1 MNFVNFKSAVS
12 KHFKDMTKDDF
23 NLFRVDIPG
32 DVLWETYLSSFPEGS
47 NPIFRERTHHD
58 CNCCKSFIRAM
69 GNVVSIKGDNL
80 VSLWDV
86 DLGEEEKEYQVVAD
100 ALSALVKGGNLLNK
114 FLHTEHTVGTDK
126 SFGDITTWEHFFL
139 KLPDKF
145 FSLGSNIGPSLGESR
160 STFDVFFRGL
170 SELTVDSIQTTLEL
184 INQNSLYRGEE
195 HKFVLSEFL
204 KQKTCFDKAN
214 NKDLFVWETSSKVPP
229 SVSRIRNTSIGT
241 LLVDLSAGEDLEK
254 AVKSF
259 EQKVAPSNYKRP
271 TAIVTKAMIEKAKE
285 KIEELGLTSALNR
298 RYADLTD
305 ISINDILFVDRSVKN
320 KMLQRDVF
328 AELTSSVQVNVK
340 KFSKVEEVGI
350 EDFISKVLPTAS
362 SLEALFE
369 NRFSPNLMSLIA
381 PEDLSSKNLFK
392 WDNNFSWTYNGDLA
406 DSIKERVKA
415 AGGDV
420 LGEFCCR
427 LAWFNYDDLDVS
439 MLEPDGYRIYFSN
452 RQTTSPSGGR
462 LDVDMNAG
470 AGHSR
475 TPVENIFYRDLSK
488 MKDGIYSLQVHNYR
502 KRETKDEG
510 FEVEVDIQG
519 ELHTFSYP
527 KAVKNDER
535 ITVARFRFDKKKK
548 ELKIETSYIDSSSIQ
563 KTIWNIQSGQFHPV
577 NLMLLSPNHW
587 NEPGIGNK
595 HYFFILNDC
604 QNDGTARGFYNEFL
618 RGDLDAHRKVIEMV
632 GSKMKTDES
641 KNQLSGIGF
650 SSTQRN
656 HLFCKVTG
664 SFDRVVKVVF

>member
-1 MNFVNFKSAVS
+1 MNFVNFKNAVTRQ
-12 KHFKDMTKDDF
+12 FQGMIENETE
-23 NLFRVDIPG
+23 LFRVDVLG
-32 DVLWETYLSSFPEGS
+32 DALWETYLSSFPEGS
-47 NPIFRERTHHD
+47 NPIFRERTQHD
-58 CNCCKSFIRAM
+58 CNCCKSFVRTI
-69 GNVVSIKGDNL
+69 GNVVSIKGGNL

-86 DLGEEEKEYQVVAD
+86 DLGEEKEYQVVAD
-100 ALSALVKGGNLLNK
+100 ALSTLVKEGKIVNK
-114 FLHTEHTVGTDK
+114 FLHVERNVGTDK
-126 SFGDITTWEHFFL
+126 SFGDVVTWDHFFL
-139 KLPDKF
+139 KLPNKF
-145 FSLGSNIGPSLGESR
+145 FTLGRNLGTALAESK

-170 SELTVDSIQTTLEL
+170 SELTIDSIQTTLEL

-204 KQKTCFDKAN
+204 KQKIAFDKAK
-214 NKDLFVWETSSKVPP
+214 NKEIFVWENSSKVPT
-229 SVSRIRNTSIGT
+229 SVSRIRNTAIGS
-241 LLVDLSAGEDLEK
+241 LLIDLSCGDDLEK

-271 TAIVTKAMIEKAKE
+271 TALVTKAMIEKAKE
-285 KIEELGLTSALNR
+285 KIEELGLTSSLNR
-298 RYADLTD
+298 RYAELTD
-305 ISINDILFVDRSVKN
+305 ISINNILFVNRSVKN
-320 KMLQRDVF
+320 KILQRDVF
-328 AELTSSVQVNVK
+328 EELTSSVQVNVK
-340 KFSKVEEVGI
+340 KFSKVEEIGI
-350 EDFISKVLPTAS
+350 EDFISKVIPTAS
-362 SLEALFE
+362 SVEALFE
-369 NRFSPNLMSLIA
+369 NRFTPNLMSLIA
-381 PEDLSSKNLFK
+381 PEDSSAKSLFK

-470 AGHSR
+470 CNGSR
-475 TPVENIFYRDLSK
+475 TPVENIFYRNLSK
-488 MKDGIYSLQVHNYR
+488 MKDGIYTLQVHNFR

-519 ELHTFSYP
+519 ELHSFSYP

-535 ITVARFRFDKKKK
+535 ITVAKFRFDKKKK
-548 ELKIETSYIDSSSIQ
+548 KLKIESSYIDSSSIQ

-577 NLMLLSPNHW
+577 NLMLLSPNYW
-587 NEPGIGNK
+587 NEPGVGNK

-618 RGDLDAHRKVIEMV
+618 RGDLEAHRKVIEMV
-632 GSKMKTDES
+632 GCKLKTGES
-641 KNQLSGIGF
+641 MNQLSGLGF

-656 HLFCKVTG
+656 HLFCKVSG
-664 SFDRVVKVVF
+664 SFSRVVKVVF